1 MRFGAAIPCLL
12 VATSLLAQGHASA
25 QAPQPA
31 AKKAPPPKRMALF
44 TGYGTS
50 SWLPKASILPSAED
64 IETAARKLSSRERN
78 MDPFSLPTFPREED
92 LRAAVATVDRQT
104 EKVTLNQALQSL
116 KVTGINLDKKEI
128 LFRGRNVYQGDVMV
142 LSFRDQ
148 VFYAQVVEING
159 TQILFRDVKR
169 HETGVLPHSLLPHLE
184 LEPLQ
189 KRAGLSGLEG
199 RVSPMESTQSLHQ

>member
-1 MRFGAAIPCLL
+1 MKLGIAIPCILA
-12 VATSLLAQGHASA
+12 VASLAARDLASA

-31 AKKAPPPKRMALF
+31 KKNAPPKRTALF

-50 SWLPKASILPSAED
+50 TWLPKAPILPSAAD
-64 IETAARKLSSRERN
+64 IETAARRLSSRERN

-92 LRAAVATVDRQT
+92 LRAAVATTVERQT
-104 EKVTLNQALQSL
+104 EKITLNQALQSL

-142 LSFRDQ
+142 LSFKDQ
-148 VFYAQVVEING
+148 VFYAQVVDING

-169 HETGVLPHSLLPHLE
+169 HETGVLPHTLLPHLE

-199 RVSPMESTQSLHQ
+199 RVSPMESTKSLQQ

>member
-1 MRFGAAIPCLL
+1 MRLGLAISSL
-12 VATSLLAQGHASA
+12 VAAASLMAQG
-25 QAPQPA
+25 QAPAPAGQPA
-31 AKKAPPPKRMALF
+31 KKKTPPKRMALF

-92 LRAAVATVDRQT
+92 LRAATVATVDRQT
-104 EKVTLNQALQSL
+104 ERVTLNQALQSL

-142 LSFRDQ
+142 LSFKDQ
-148 VFYAQVVEING
+148 VFYAQVVDING

-169 HETGVLPHSLLPHLE
+169 QETGVLPHTLLPHLE

-189 KRAGLSGLEG
+189 KRAGLTGLEG
-199 RVSPMESTQSLHQ
+199 RVSPMESTKSLQQ